1 MSFTDARLQKLL
13 RTFSTDD
20 IVFKQGEIGNSMYL
34 VIEGL
39 IRIYYDSPQ
48 GQLLVAVLGPGEIV
62 GEKALLQK
70 DAYKRTLTAQ
80 AKTAATVMEIDFDT
94 QKIAYQIWPDFQT
107 KMFRMVLQRLD
118 KANKL
123 VNVLQ
128 QRDPL
133 DRLGAYVSY
142 YAREICKNFPAGTP
156 IAITANEIKYG
167 ANLDKDFVDNCI
179 EGLVGDKIFLPTR
192 NNAYVINI
200 DAFENYLPS
209 LRERMAA

>member
-1 MSFTDARLQKLL
+1 MSITDARLQKLI
-13 RTFSTDD
+13 RSFSAED
-20 IVFKQGEIGNSMYL
+20 IVFKQGEVGNSMYL

-39 IRIYYDSPQ
+39 VRIYFDSPQ

-70 DAYKRTLTAQ
+70 DSYKRTMTAQ

-107 KMFRMVLQRLD
+107 KMFKMVLQRLD

-123 VNVLQ
+123 VTVLQ
-128 QRDPL
+128 QREPM
-133 DRLGAYVSY
+133 DRMGAYVLY

-156 IAITANEIKYG
+156 ITITANEMKYG
-167 ANLDKDFVDNCI
+167 ANLEKEFVDSCI
-179 EGLVGDKIFLPTR
+179 EGLVGDKIFVPTR
-192 NNAYVINI
+192 HNAYVINV